1 MNEILGAD
9 GEQVQVSKSVPSLID
24 VEPCGSQILVEVL
37 TAQEAMGTVLTIEAD
52 AAITGAPQGYVRK
65 MGPRV
70 SSDWGFEIGNRVTL
84 HGNYTPVT
92 QQVDRENS
100 HREWILVDP
109 NQVKAVLVEKS

>member
-9 GEQVQVSKSVPSLID
+9 GEQVVKKVPPLKD
-24 VEPCGSQILVEVL
+24 VNPCGSQVLVEVL
-37 TAQEAMGTVLTIEAD
+37 TAQEALGTVLTLDAD

-65 MGPRV
+65 KGPRV
-70 SSDWGFEIGNRVTL
+70 SSDWGFEVGDRVTL

-92 QQVDRENS
+92 QQVCRENS

-109 NQVKAVLVEKS
+109 NQVKAVLVEDAN